1 MSMLLKTSTQS
12 LTEQLSQRLAQRIRD
27 RLLPAGARLPSVRE
41 CAEAQSVNPSTVVA
55 AYDQLLA
62 WGLVEARPRRG
73 FYVREFEKKWPSAL
87 EGASTV
93 GH

>member
-41 CAEAQSVNPSTVVA
+41 CAEPQ
-55 AYDQLLA
+55 
-62 WGLVEARPRRG
+62 
-73 FYVREFEKKWPSAL
+73 
-87 EGASTV
+87 ASSWS
-93 GH
+93 